1 MSLAQAV
8 GYAVHVV
15 FGAIWTGSVLF
26 VALGVLPV
34 ALQGDAGVDLLE
46 HAIDRLT
53 TVSRL
58 SATVLLLTGL
68 WQLSYLYPGVDALT
82 AAPRGHLV
90 LTMIALWILMAGLV
104 EVGASRAR
112 DSLAERKVRT
122 PAADA
127 RPFLYAA
134 SLVAVLVL
142 LDAGLLAADVRIA
155 GVL

>member
-15 FGAIWTGSVLF
+15 FGALWTGSVLF
-26 VALGVLPV
+26 VALGVVPV
-34 ALQGDAGVDLLE
+34 ALRGDASLAALE
-46 HAIDRLT
+46 YAIDRLT

-58 SATVLLLTGL
+58 SAVVLLLTGL
-68 WQLSYLYPGVDALT
+68 WQISYLYPSVDALT

-90 LTMIALWILMAGLV
+90 LTMTVLWFVLAGLV

-112 DSLAERKVRT
+112 DGLAERKIRT
-122 PAADA
+122 PAAAA

-134 SLVAVLVL
+134 SVVAVLVL
-142 LDAGLLAADVRIA
+142 LDAGLLAADVSLD
-155 GVL
+155 GLF